1 MTGISDTL
9 PRPKIWNFK
18 AQNIRFSIT
27 ALIRFRCLIKVCTS
41 NNVLSQ
47 AARQQAVITSDSTS
61 PSCCY
66 ELSVSVW
73 FSHKALEREK
83 FCEELALKKSN
94 CCVLQMGRWEESL
107 VAGSKLRA
115 NRKFPITPE
124 LTDYWQHQKQLGPPT
139 SHVSFS
145 EERVGLA
152 SWHTNK
158 HTYIWG
164 PYRFVLRRHRASFPA
179 CLPSVHPLSLHYST
193 TDPLMVNI
201 SDTDA
206 AEKCWQHKSLSA
218 GNWTRREICSASSH
232 TEAE

>member
-1 MTGISDTL
+1 MSDQGL
-9 PRPKIWNFK
+9 HFK
-18 AQNIRFSIT
+18 Q
-27 ALIRFRCLIKVCTS
+27 C
-41 NNVLSQ
+41 
-47 AARQQAVITSDSTS
+47 
-61 PSCCY
+61 
-66 ELSVSVW
+66 SVS
-73 FSHKALEREK
+73 SRETTGCYHIRLHLTFMLLWVECLRLVQSQGLRK
-83 FCEELALKKSN
+83 RKVLWGTCFKKSN
-94 CCVLQMGRWEESL
+94 CCVLQMGRWEASL

-218 GNWTRREICSASSH
+218 GSWTRREICSASSH

>member
-1 MTGISDTL
+1 MSDQGL
-9 PRPKIWNFK
+9 HFK
-18 AQNIRFSIT
+18 Q
-27 ALIRFRCLIKVCTS
+27 C
-41 NNVLSQ
+41 
-47 AARQQAVITSDSTS
+47 
-61 PSCCY
+61 
-66 ELSVSVW
+66 SVS
-73 FSHKALEREK
+73 SRETTGCYHIRLHLTFMLLWVECLRLVQSQGLRK
-83 FCEELALKKSN
+83 RKVLWGTCFKKSN